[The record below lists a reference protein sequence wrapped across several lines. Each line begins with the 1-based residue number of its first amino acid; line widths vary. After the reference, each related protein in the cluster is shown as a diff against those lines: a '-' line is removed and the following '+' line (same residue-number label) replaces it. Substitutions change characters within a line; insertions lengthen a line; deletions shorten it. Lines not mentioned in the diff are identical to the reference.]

1 MNSAVAADGA
11 SDYPGKRGDMS
22 IALPLP
28 RTTVGSKFVVA
39 VTGAILLA
47 FVIGHMAANL
57 QIFLGPEV
65 GRKALN
71 DYAYFLKSKPALLW
85 TARIGLLAALVVH
98 VVLAVQLR
106 RRNAVAR
113 PIRYAYH
120 HTEEASFASRTMLWT
135 GLAVLFFLLYHLAH
149 FTLGYTD
156 PKHFALKDP
165 LTGHHDVY
173 AMTVHGFQNPVV
185 SLFYVLAQVFLFQHL
200 SHGTASLVQ
209 TLGINRPQYDSRV
222 RLVGWVVATVILVG
236 NVAMPLAVL
245 FGLIKLPS

>member
-1 MNSAVAADGA
+1 
-11 SDYPGKRGDMS
+11 MS

-47 FVIGHMAANL
+47 FVIGHMVANL

-65 GRKALN
+65 GRQRLN
-71 DYAYFLKSKPALLW
+71 DYAYFLKSKPVLLW
-85 TARIGLLAALVVH
+85 TARLGLLAALVLH
-98 VVLAVQLR
+98 VVLAVRLQ
-106 RRNAVAR
+106 RRNAAAR
-113 PIRYAYH
+113 PIGYARE
-120 HTEEASFASRTMLWT
+120 HTEVASYASRHMVWT
-135 GLAVLFFLLYHLAH
+135 GAAVLFFLLYHLAH

-156 PKHFALKDP
+156 PRHFALKDP

-173 AMTVHGFQNPVV
+173 SMTVHGFQNVWV
-185 SLFYVLAQVFLFQHL
+185 ALFYVLAQLFLFQHL

-222 RLVGWVVATVILVG
+222 RLVGWVVATAILVG
-236 NVAMPLAVL
+236 NVAMPVAVL
-245 FGLIKLPS
+245 AGLIKLPS